1 MYAGRSPHEAR
12 ALVDSDKTDAGSR
25 ARVRIEPGTGIPYHE
40 LGNRTGAAQRER
52 SSIHAGVAHDVTE
65 RLLRDSKQR
74 QARVAGKVE
83 WSVRQ
88 VELDLH
94 VRRALHLLGE
104 LCKRDGDAGLLYCC
118 RMKAVRQFSQGVG
131 EILDF
136 VPDSI
141 EMVQPHRIEPV
152 PGGAK
157 LVELVLHDDEALN
170 RVVVHF
176 ARDAGALLLV
186 RFEEALGVAPVDGDE
201 PALRDDHRDA

>member
-1 MYAGRSPHEAR
+1 MYAGRSANESGAF
-12 ALVDSDKTDAGSR
+12 VDSNEADAGAGTTSFIEPD
-25 ARVRIEPGTGIPYHE
+25 ARVSYHE
-40 LGNRTGAAQRER
+40 LRARIGAPQPERRLFYTGVP
-52 SSIHAGVAHDVTE
+52 GDVAE
-65 RLLRDSKQR
+65 RLLGYSEQCEAH
-74 QARVAGKVE
+74 ARRKLERHVG
-83 WSVRQ
+83 Q

-118 RMKAVRQFSQGVG
+118 RMKAVRQVSQGVG

-141 EMVQPHRIEPV
+141 EMVQPYDIEPV

-176 ARDAGALLLV
+176 PRDAGALLLV
-186 RFEEALGVAPVDGDE
+186 RFEQALCVRAVDGYE
-201 PALRDDHRDA
+201 PALGDHHGDA